1 MKIKSLLVLTFLGV
15 VLAQSASPSQLLQ
28 VDPKANTQFGSGTSD
43 AQGNVYFTWKENGAM
58 FLKKWDGSKWSLL
71 ARGISGGAGE
81 PNTVQVTVSR
91 NGKVYLAWIEQR
103 AVLVVTPNGAKWSLV
118 GRPVAQSVRDYY
130 LSIATD
136 SKNNPI
142 VAYRDDIGFVR
153 VSRWTGQAW
162 QELGNAIK
170 WDNEL
175 LSTNPS
181 IAVSKT
187 DQIFVMWKVT
197 VPSAD
202 GTRTT
207 DNVSVSTWINNKWT
221 TLGNKP
227 VFEQNERL
235 LGGYSFTVSV
245 SGQPIVSWQES
256 KDRLSNHRVFVKS
269 WTGKTWETLGSSVIV
284 AEESRSSDGVR
295 LFLDPKGA
303 PILFYGIPN
312 KDGSRKGAKIVG
324 KRWTGKDW
332 VSVGEFQID
341 ASVTGYLADAGLDK
355 NGNSVI
361 AWGKDIGDDR
371 FSLLTT
377 ILKR

>member
-1 MKIKSLLVLTFLGV
+1 MKINSLLVLTFLGV
-15 VLAQSASPSQLLQ
+15 VLAQSASPSQSLQ
-28 VDPKANTQFGSGTSD
+28 VNPKANIYFGIGMAD
-43 AQGNVYFTWKENGAM
+43 VRGNIYFPWQEDKTI
-58 FLKKWDGSKWSLL
+58 FLKKWDGAKWSLL
-71 ARGISGGAGE
+71 ANGISGGTGDL
-81 PNTVQVTVSR
+81 NTVRASVSQ

-103 AVLVVTPNGAKWSLV
+103 AVLVATPNGAKWSLV
-118 GRPVAQSVRDYY
+118 GRPAAQTVKDYY

-136 SKNNPI
+136 SKNNPV

-162 QELGNAIK
+162 QEVGSAIK

-181 IAVSKT
+181 IAISKT

-197 VPSAD
+197 VPAAD

-207 DNVSVSTWINNKWT
+207 DNISVSTWINNKWT

-245 SGQPIVSWQES
+245 SGQPIVAWQEA
-256 KDRLSNHRVFVKS
+256 KDRTSKPQIFVKS
-269 WTGKTWETLGSSVIV
+269 WNGNTWEALGSNVIV
-284 AEESRSSDGVR
+284 AEESSLYDGVR
-295 LFLDPKGA
+295 LFMDPKGTLT
-303 PILFYGIPN
+303 LFYGIPN
-312 KDGSRKGAKIVG
+312 KDGSDKGSKIVG
-324 KRWTGKDW
+324 KRWIGNKW
-332 VSVGEFQID
+332 VSVGEFQI
-341 ASVTGYLADAGLDK
+341 ASSVAGQLVDVRLDK

-361 AWGKDIGDDR
+361 AWAKDIGGR
-371 FSLLTT
+371 YSLLTT
-377 ILKR
+377 TLKP